1 MSVESDALIAA
12 ANAATALTVLA
23 AQAITDLGTHE
34 AEESKHTDW
43 SVTGPEAIHT
53 DRYIEGIDG
62 DDGASAYALALAA
75 GFVGSE
81 TAWLLT
87 LKGADGAINLNQLA
101 YSLRSTLRTPVT
113 NPSTDDVIMIP
124 NLGKFQFNATFDFVD
139 DDETAFE
146 VLDSSD
152 GVTPIGQWIM
162 TTPAHDWTEAQK
174 MFYDAVLYE
183 WMEDEQL
190 RFNTY

>member
-12 ANAATALTVLA
+12 AAAATALTTQA

-34 AEESKHTDW
+34 ANESKHIDW
-43 SVTGPEAIHT
+43 SVTGIEAIHT
-53 DRYIEGIDG
+53 DRYIEGV
-62 DDGASAYALALAA
+62 DGALN
-75 GFVGSE
+75 
-81 TAWLLT
+81 LT
-87 LKGADGAINLNQLA
+87 QLA
-101 YSLRSTLRTPVT
+101 YSLRATLRTPAT

-124 NLGKFQFNATFDFVD
+124 NLGKFQFNPSFDFVD

-146 VLDSSD
+146 VLDSGD

-162 TTPAHDWTEAQK
+162 TVPAHDWTAAQN
-174 MFYDAVLYE
+174 MFSNAVLWE

>member
-12 ANAATALTVLA
+12 ANAATALTTQA

-34 AEESKHTDW
+34 ANESKHTDW

-62 DDGASAYALALAA
+62 DDGASAYALALAS

-81 TAWLLT
+81 AAWLLT
-87 LKGADGAINLNQLA
+87 LKGADGAINLNQLD
-101 YSLRSTLRTPVT
+101 YSLRATLRTPAT

-124 NLGKFQFNATFDFVD
+124 NLGKFQFNPTFDFVD

-146 VLDSSD
+146 VLDSGD
-152 GVTPIGQWIM
+152 GITPIGQWVMIV
-162 TTPAHDWTEAQK
+162 PAYEWTEAQK
-174 MFYDAVLYE
+174 MFSNAVLWE

>member
-12 ANAATALTVLA
+12 AAAATALTTQA

-34 AEESKHTDW
+34 ANESKHIDW
-43 SVTGPEAIHT
+43 SVTGIEAIHT
-53 DRYIEGIDG
+53 DRYIEGVD
-62 DDGASAYALALAA
+62 
-75 GFVGSE
+75 
-81 TAWLLT
+81 
-87 LKGADGAINLNQLA
+87 GADGANGNDGADGVDGALNLTQLA
-101 YSLRSTLRTPVT
+101 YSLRATLRTPAT

-124 NLGKFQFNATFDFVD
+124 NLGKFQFNPSFDFVD

-146 VLDSSD
+146 VLDSGD

-162 TTPAHDWTEAQK
+162 TVPAHDWTAAQN
-174 MFYDAVLYE
+174 MFSNAVLWE